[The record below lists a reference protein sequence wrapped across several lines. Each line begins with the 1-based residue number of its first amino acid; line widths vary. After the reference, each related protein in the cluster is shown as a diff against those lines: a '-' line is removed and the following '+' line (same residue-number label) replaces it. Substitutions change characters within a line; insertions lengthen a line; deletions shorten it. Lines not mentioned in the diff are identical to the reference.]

1 MVPPLLYI
9 ICEIMPHEYRERYV
23 PRGVYLTC
31 DVLIERGEGPFVY
44 DSSGKEYIDFTTGIA
59 VLNLGHRPPKVVE
72 AIKGQADKF
81 LHQCIH
87 VADYMP
93 YLELAKRLSES
104 FIWGEAKTLLLNSGA
119 EALENAVK
127 ISRYYRKA
135 PGIIVF
141 DYAFHGRTLLTMSM
155 TSKFRPYKY
164 GFYAYAPGIVRLPY
178 PYPYRCVFGSS
189 SPEDCGELALEF
201 FEHAFKTYIDPDE
214 AAAVVLEP
222 VIGEGGYIVPPKNF
236 VEGVAK
242 IAREYGILYVSDEVQ
257 TGMGRTGTF
266 WAIEQFNAE
275 PDLITVGKAVASGLP
290 LSAVIGRKDI
300 MDSVHEGGLGGT
312 FGGNPV
318 SAAAA
323 LATVEEIRNV
333 LGHAKKLG
341 EYMEKRLDELYDKYD
356 VIGEHRGLGPMRAL
370 EFVKDRRS
378 KEPYKKFVG
387 ELIREGVRNGIL
399 LLSAG
404 IYGNVIRVVPP
415 INIEFE
421 VFDEGVERLERSI
434 KNVLQAVVS

>member
-1 MVPPLLYI
+1 
-9 ICEIMPHEYRERYV
+9 MPHELRDKYV

-31 DVLIERGEGPFVY
+31 DVLVERGEGPYVY
-44 DSSGKEYIDFTTGIA
+44 DFSGKEYIDFTTGIA

-72 AIKGQADKF
+72 AIRSQIDKF

-93 YLELAKRLSES
+93 YLELAKKLSET
-104 FIWGEAKTLLLNSGA
+104 FKWGDAKALLLNSGA

-135 PGIIVF
+135 IGVIVF

-189 SPEDCGELALEF
+189 SPEECGEMALEF

-214 AAAVVLEP
+214 VAAVVLEP

-236 VEGVAK
+236 VEGVAR

-257 TGMGRTGTF
+257 TGMGRTGTL
-266 WAIEQFNAE
+266 WAIEHFNVE
-275 PDLITVGKAVASGLP
+275 PDLITAGKALASGLP
-290 LSAVIGRKDI
+290 LSAVIGRKEI

-323 LATVEEIRNV
+323 IATLDEIRNV
-333 LGHAKKLG
+333 LDHAKKLG
-341 EYMEKRLDELYDKYD
+341 EYMARRLDELYDKYD

-370 EFVKDRRS
+370 EFVRDRKS
-378 KEPYKKFVG
+378 KEPYKKFVD

-404 IYGNVIRVVPP
+404 IHGNVVRIVPP
-415 INIEFE
+415 INIEFN
-421 VFDEGVERLERSI
+421 VFDNGVERLERSI
-434 KNVLQAVVS
+434 KNVLHNLAR